1 MAAPRLYKTEAI
13 ILRQRRLGEADRILV
28 VYTPAY
34 GKMDVKAR
42 GVRKTTS
49 RMSGHLQPLT
59 RCMLQLAQGHVS
71 DVVAGCETLE
81 SFQPLREDLDRLSHA
96 LYAAELIDRFVPER
110 AHSFPTYRLLL
121 ETLRRLADTDDL
133 GQTLRFFEM
142 RLVDQCGFRP
152 ELESCS
158 GCGTPIEPG
167 DNFFAPLSGGIVCRA
182 CAAGMSGA
190 RPLSLNALKLL
201 RLVQRGS
208 YNDFVRV
215 RIDTSLADELER
227 HLRSYIVTLLE
238 RDVNTASFIERLR
251 REGVRRAVEV

>member
-1 MAAPRLYKTEAI
+1 MPAPRMYKTEAI
-13 ILRQRRLGEADRILV
+13 VLRQRRFGEADRFLT
-28 VYTPAY
+28 VYTPAH

-59 RCMLQLAQGHVS
+59 RCMLQLAQGHLS

-110 AHSFPTYRLLL
+110 THSFPTYRLLL
-121 ETLRRLADTDDL
+121 ETLRRLAGTDDL

-158 GCGTPIEPG
+158 GCGSQVEHPQEEVMTYCPNISCPSRIA
-167 DNFFAPLSGGIVCRA
+167 APWTSVGSATSGGGRSSA
-182 CAAGMSGA
+182 PS
-190 RPLSLNALKLL
+190 LSPTWPTC
-201 RLVQRGS
+201 
-208 YNDFVRV
+208 
-215 RIDTSLADELER
+215 TS
-227 HLRSYIVTLLE
+227 
-238 RDVNTASFIERLR
+238 
-251 REGVRRAVEV
+251 